1 MYLSITTIIA
11 RARIKQ
17 TIGSPTPSARIRGHT
32 LPSGPH
38 GCAAG
43 IARHAPDE
51 LTSLSEKPEPPP
63 ADVDHSSK
71 GLIGSGGWTRA
82 LSANGLAMR
91 MKETAPVPA
100 CKASTVS
107 QCHPLLVGFP
117 QSPCFL
123 CAPKLFASPEV

>member
-17 TIGSPTPSARIRGHT
+17 TIGSPTRPARIRGHT
-32 LPSGPH
+32 LPNGSP

-43 IARHAPDE
+43 IARRAPDE

-63 ADVDHSSK
+63 ADVSQ
-71 GLIGSGGWTRA
+71 LEARTRA

-91 MKETAPVPA
+91 MKETAPRNA
-100 CKASTVS
+100 TRSWSGSHNLHA
-107 QCHPLLVGFP
+107 
-117 QSPCFL
+117 FL
-123 CAPKLFASPEV
+123 CAPKPFGSPEV